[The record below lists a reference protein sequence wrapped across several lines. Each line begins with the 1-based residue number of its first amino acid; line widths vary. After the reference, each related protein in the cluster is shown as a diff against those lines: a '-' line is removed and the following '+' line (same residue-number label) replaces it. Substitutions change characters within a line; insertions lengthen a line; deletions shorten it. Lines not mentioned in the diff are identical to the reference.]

1 MIVQS
6 PKLPVGVHSG
16 EIAVRKMEKE
26 DLPVILEI
34 ERLSFRTPWT
44 ENLFI
49 EEMKTPFC
57 NSLVAVVGG
66 IVGGSI
72 HFAVILDEIHLRNV
86 AVHPCFHRRGIATRL
101 MREMI
106 ERSREKGAFL
116 CFLEV
121 RYSNRPALCL
131 YEKFGFRRR
140 GIRPLY
146 YSDTCEDAIIMAA
159 DFSRPD
165 PAKGEGGS

>member
-1 MIVQS
+1 MTVESQKVPLRLRS
-6 PKLPVGVHSG
+6 E
-16 EIAVRKMEKE
+16 EITIRNMEKE
-26 DLPVILEI
+26 DLPGVLEI

-44 ENLFI
+44 EILFL
-49 EEMKTPFC
+49 EELETPFC
-57 NSLVAVVGG
+57 NSLVAVVEGA
-66 IVGGSI
+66 VKGSI

-101 MREMI
+101 MEEMI
-106 ERSREKGAFL
+106 ERSLKKGAFL

-121 RYSNRPALCL
+121 RYSNRQALRL
-131 YEKFGFRRR
+131 YEKFGFTRK

-159 DFSRPD
+159 DFSGRVSGL
-165 PAKGEGGS
+165 GEGRA